1 MSILDNLESY
11 LEFEDTDNSNLSTKI
26 FSETV
31 CQNCSEKESTPMPIV
46 DNMGRD
52 TSIYIQG

>member
-11 LEFEDTDNSNLSTKI
+11 LEFYDKEPVNLQTKI

-31 CQNCSEKESTPMPIV
+31 CKDCESKPMINI

-52 TSIYIQG
+52 TSMYS

>member
-11 LEFEDTDNSNLSTKI
+11 LDFLDNEPESLSAKI

-31 CQNCSEKESTPMPIV
+31 CKDCESAPIINT

-52 TSIYIQG
+52 TSMYS